1 MSTKPWTQH
10 AGCLCRIKN
19 LVYNTQTN
27 TKNPRGK
34 ERHVINS
41 KLECK
46 THYEY
51 ENMTLMS
58 KTRWIKSKT
67 ALKILLNIKKTY
79 ILVVYN
85 NPNSNLKLNSD
96 LSACTSSPLDI
107 DLNIL
112 RLVWQEKRR
121 TTSSVLIVC
130 NCNVFAHPSNN
141 IGKCLTLRDI
151 SISKLH
157 LQRICLFMCLQP
169 NGCEVAQGQ

>member
-19 LVYNTQTN
+19 WVYNTQTN

-85 NPNSNLKLNSD
+85 NPNSNL
-96 LSACTSSPLDI
+96 
-107 DLNIL
+107 
-112 RLVWQEKRR
+112 RLVWQEKR

-130 NCNVFAHPSNN
+130 NCNVFAHLSNN

-151 SISKLH
+151 SISCKLH
-157 LQRICLFMCLQP
+157 LQRICLLMCLQP